1 MIIIYIYINI
11 IIYLFI
17 SVIFFMWRHG
27 SRQVGQARAFQADRR
42 RVALRYWQSKGPK
55 PEKDSDSDRAVAV
68 CGFGH
73 RP

>member
-1 MIIIYIYINI
+1 
-11 IIYLFI
+11 
-17 SVIFFMWRHG
+17 MWRHG